1 MFPSGSNTNAYETTR
16 HVAFVKALGIDLG
29 GASRRTTGYALMEG
43 SDWPSLE
50 AVGMIEVGRR
60 PIETEVALLE
70 AIDASAPDVVAVDA
84 PLTLP
89 PCLTCPSYCRGPGID
104 LCEIDAAREMWASG
118 SNPAI
123 RRPCE
128 AEAARLIPGLVPL
141 PTMGL
146 GIITARAV
154 TLVRRLTNRGIAP
167 ASIERCEVLEIYP
180 RATLARLGRHDER
193 LLPRHRGE
201 SEAKYRARVVGG
213 LEGPICRL
221 GLTTEQRSLL
231 SDPGDDGGH
240 ALDAVVAAYTG
251 WLGVDRLEQPPDG
264 FNLASGWIWFPR

>member
-1 MFPSGSNTNAYETTR
+1 MFPSGSNTNVRETTR
-16 HVAFVKALGIDLG
+16 HVVFVKALGIDLG

-43 SDWPSLE
+43 SDSPSLE
-50 AVGMIEVGRR
+50 AVGMIEVGQR
-60 PIETEVALLE
+60 PIETEVELLD
-70 AIDASAPDVVAVDA
+70 AIDASAPDVLAVDA

-89 PCLTCPSYCRGPGID
+89 PCLTCPSYCRGPGVD
-104 LCEIDAAREMWASG
+104 LCEIETAREMWAAG

-154 TLVRRLTNRGIAP
+154 MLVRRLTNRGTAP
-167 ASIERCEVLEIYP
+167 ASMARREVLEVYP
-180 RATLARLGRHDER
+180 RATLARLGRGDEL
-193 LLPRHRGE
+193 LLPKRRGE
-201 SEAKYRARVVGG
+201 SETDYRTRVVGG
-213 LEGPICRL
+213 LEGPVCRL
-221 GLTTEQRSLL
+221 RLTAEQRALL
-231 SDPGDDGGH
+231 SGSGDDGGH
-240 ALDAVVAAYTG
+240 ALDAVIAAYTG
-251 WLGVDRLEQPPDG
+251 WLGIDRLEPPPEG